1 MIDLHTHTLLSDG
14 DLIPTEL
21 ARRAEVLGFRAL
33 GLADHVDT
41 AMVDW
46 VVPQLVRVAADLA
59 PLMKMRVVAGA
70 EVTHCRPQHVAGMVA
85 RARQLGARI
94 VIVHG
99 ETPVEPVVEGTNR
112 AAIEAGC
119 DILAHPG
126 LLTEEDAALAAR
138 RGVLLEIS
146 GRVGHCLANGHVA
159 EMARRSG
166 AQVVF
171 GSDAHRPEDLRSRRE
186 AERVLAGAGLEP
198 EEIASAFAAA
208 ERLVARAVGWEG
220 ST

>member
-59 PLMKMRVVAGA
+59 PVMKMRVVAGA

-99 ETPVEPVVEGTNR
+99 ETPVEPVVEGT
-112 AAIEAGC
+112 I
-119 DILAHPG
+119 G
-126 LLTEEDAALAAR
+126 LPSR
-138 RGVLLEIS
+138 RGAIS
-146 GRVGHCLANGHVA
+146 SPIRGC
-159 EMARRSG
+159 
-166 AQVVF
+166 
-171 GSDAHRPEDLRSRRE
+171 
-186 AERVLAGAGLEP
+186 
-198 EEIASAFAAA
+198 
-208 ERLVARAVGWEG
+208 
-220 ST
+220 